1 MPPGSDRKICMGMM
15 LPRTYEL
22 FLCDGTGER
31 TFEALTCP
39 HNELLRHAREALE
52 RHGADTVEIWEAG
65 EHLLTLAA

>member
-1 MPPGSDRKICMGMM
+1 MLAAVDRKIGLRMI

-22 FLCDGTGER
+22 YICDGTGER

-39 HNELLRHAREALE
+39 RSELLRYAREALE
-52 RHGADTVEIWEAG
+52 RHGAETVEIWEAG